1 MSRFTMDYL
10 CKCGHRAKV
19 KRDTRDSFPA
29 SLVCPYCTDV
39 LKPTAGGPVVNFD
52 VQPQVNPCGED
63 NAGFVQDYLC
73 RCGNKH
79 TSYRERGNRFPDH
92 LACIVC
98 GLYEGLKKVDTVI
111 DIGKVDEPQVVLCE
125 KCVHTK
131 GMRPSIRL
139 GHFCSHYD
147 AFVGSAV
154 TECTKVKTV
163 AQEAWDEAVGTGKRV
178 CLCDTCEHHMKGKD
192 RFSQKFCA
200 GLAKLVTPKTKCHT
214 YRVSPKEADRLAR
227 EAFKADPRLPVFGG
241 LDVKN
246 KTLGVTL
253 PPGWSITVKQES

>member
-19 KRDTRDSFPA
+19 KRDTRDNFPS

-52 VQPQVNPCGED
+52 VQPQVNPGGED

-98 GLYEGLKKVDTVI
+98 GLYEGLKKVDTVVE
-111 DIGKVDEPQVVLCE
+111 IGKVVE
-125 KCVHTK
+125 
-131 GMRPSIRL
+131 
-139 GHFCSHYD
+139 
-147 AFVGSAV
+147 
-154 TECTKVKTV
+154 
-163 AQEAWDEAVGTGKRV
+163 V
-178 CLCDTCEHHMKGKD
+178 CLCDTCEHHFSERDADGL
-192 RFSQKFCA
+192 RFC
-200 GLAKLVTPKTKCHT
+200 LWWAKNIYPRKACNN
-214 YRVSPKEADRLAR
+214 YRVSPKEAARLAR